1 MGKNRSIAIDGPAGA
16 GKSTIAKAVA
26 KKLNM
31 IYVDTGAMYRAMA
44 IYFLR
49 QGLSGSDEAGIA
61 AACPGAEVSVV
72 YENGAQQII
81 LNGEN
86 VTPFLREEEVG
97 KMASSCAVYAPVR
110 AKLVELQRRLADE
123 TPVIMDGRDIGSV
136 VLPNAGLKV
145 YLTASVEERARRRY
159 LELQEKG
166 ENCELSVIEKDIEA
180 RDYQDMHRAN
190 SPLCQASDAILVD
203 SSDLTAEETIEKIL
217 ELYQEAVG

>member
-1 MGKNRSIAIDGPAGA
+1 MEKNRSIAIDGPAGA

-44 IYFLR
+44 IYFLS

-86 VTPFLREEEVG
+86 VTSHLREEEVG
-97 KMASSCAVYAPVR
+97 KMASASAVYAPVR

-166 ENCELSVIEKDIEA
+166 ENCELSVIERDIEA

-190 SPLCQASDAILVD
+190 SPLCQAEDAILVD
-203 SSDLTAEETIEKIL
+203 SSNLTAEETIEKIL